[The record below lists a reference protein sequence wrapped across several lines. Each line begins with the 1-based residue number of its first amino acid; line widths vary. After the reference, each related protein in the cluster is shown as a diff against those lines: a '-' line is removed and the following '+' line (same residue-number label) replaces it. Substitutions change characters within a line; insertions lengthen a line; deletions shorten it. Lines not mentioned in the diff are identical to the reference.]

1 MATLTLNQPGEYRYG
16 DFPALY
22 TAIGSDGQKYFYATK
37 EYINRGYVDNG
48 QQHYPLFAI
57 QHPKVF
63 ESASLVKLPST
74 EGLGEK
80 AKQVYSS
87 PTEGYLWK
95 QSDLIKATNGV
106 ISQPFYQIT
115 ADRPAIQGMVDF
127 QGQPTYAVGA
137 TPNSDASF
145 MTGDEKIINYRAA
158 TQSSGGN
165 FLSNFVNN
173 LVGGDIGKAFASID
187 PSAAISKAATNL
199 FNPIAQAATDL
210 FQPVEKAASQALSD
224 FDKTV
229 GISAVSREAT
239 QFAKDIGLTGAVK
252 EVSDVVHGIGKAA
265 EKDPL
270 QYAAIVAC
278 IAAAP
283 FTNGASLKIIPYIQ
297 ATAKVTSKDTSV
309 EDMIKEGAKAY
320 VISSASAAAGDYVAG
335 DPVTGDITGGYVPA
349 TGVTGATGSMAVGKA
364 AGNISANI
372 VANAAKGGK
381 QTVGEIV
388 AAGVSDAGLA
398 YLAQTYTP
406 DWTSLTP
413 KQQAAAIDGVKLVLG
428 DKSAASKLVNDAL
441 STSIQAASKAAL
453 TEGYDNP
460 WQKQAAEE
468 GGFQD
473 AKTFKAAD
481 KLGITNIGEYD
492 EAIKGGFAS
501 GDELREAKGYGI
513 ANRTDLMDL
522 KSGGFDNLAQL
533 NEAKQGGFTL
543 KDDFVDANQLGIASL
558 DQYNKY
564 KDGAFTNVADF
575 NDALAKGYSKKEEY
589 DLAMAVGWKDKA
601 EQTAANELDIE
612 TPEIYRQV
620 LEDNSAKTEGYDSAA
635 QRQAAEEGGFPNAA
649 TFKVADKAGFT
660 NSAEFNA
667 ASNLG
672 FNNATDYRGAVA
684 AGIETPE
691 EFALYKDS
699 NYSDVLDYRNAA
711 AKGFYTKAEFDDAT
725 AKGYSDKTTYDKA
738 EDLGFRNANDYSIAT
753 ANNIDA
759 KTWNENN
766 HLAVDDGWVNLAEK
780 LKAEKLGFDDPEIW
794 KYATAVDLENQGSD
808 IVENYF
814 ASQVTEVGEDLY
826 ALPDNAGLYNANT
839 GEVTDFYGNKLAKGL
854 FEGIISNINEI
865 KDNPFLNRP
874 RPKPTTPTS
883 PTSAA
888 DALSQAAQ
896 VIPDY
901 LQDPSQIAKRKER
914 GTPYSANPEWS
925 VLNPQAPQNPQT
937 QPQQKPQPLAL
948 PNPEVVQSGLFSGI
962 LSPYNP
968 QNQQGG
974 PYG

>member
-1 MATLTLNQPGEYRYG
+1 MSFWTNPTQSFSQFIGTDSG
-16 DFPALY
+16 
-22 TAIGSDGQKYFYATK
+22 TAGTA
-37 EYINRGYVDNG
+37 
-48 QQHYPLFAI
+48 
-57 QHPKVF
+57 
-63 ESASLVKLPST
+63 
-74 EGLGEK
+74 K
-80 AKQVYSS
+80 AV
-87 PTEGYLWK
+87 
-95 QSDLIKATNGV
+95 
-106 ISQPFYQIT
+106 
-115 ADRPAIQGMVDF
+115 
-127 QGQPTYAVGA
+127 
-137 TPNSDASF
+137 SDA
-145 MTGDEKIINYRAA
+145 K
-158 TQSSGGN
+158 SS
-165 FLSNFVNN
+165 V
-173 LVGGDIGKAFASID
+173 
-187 PSAAISKAATNL
+187 
-199 FNPIAQAATDL
+199 
-210 FQPVEKAASQALSD
+210 SQTLSD

-239 QFAKDIGLTGAVK
+239 QFSKDIGLTGAVK

-270 QYAAIVAC
+270 QYAAIIAC

-283 FTNGASLKIIPYIQ
+283 YTGGASLKIIPYIQ
-297 ATAKVTSKDTSV
+297 ATAKVTSKETSV

-320 VISSASAAAGDYVAG
+320 VISSAASAAGDYVAG

-381 QTVGEIV
+381 ATVGEIV
-388 AAGVSDAGLA
+388 AAGVSDAGLQ

-453 TEGYDNP
+453 AEGYDNP

-558 DQYNKY
+558 GQYNKY
-564 KDGAFTNVADF
+564 KDGQ
-575 NDALAKGYSKKEEY
+575 
-589 DLAMAVGWKDKA
+589 W
-601 EQTAANELDIE
+601 
-612 TPEIYRQV
+612 
-620 LEDNSAKTEGYDSAA
+620 
-635 QRQAAEEGGFPNAA
+635 
-649 TFKVADKAGFT
+649 
-660 NSAEFNA
+660 
-667 ASNLG
+667 
-672 FNNATDYRGAVA
+672 TD
-684 AGIETPE
+684 PE
-691 EFALYKDS
+691 EFKQGM
-699 NYSDVLDYRNAA
+699 
-711 AKGFYTKAEFDDAT
+711 AKGFA
-725 AKGYSDKTTYDKA
+725 DKTTYDDATTKGF
-738 EDLGFRNANDYSIAT
+738 ETQTDYTKGTDLGFKTGQDYKIAT
-753 ANNIDA
+753 ENNIDA

-766 HLAVDDGWVNLAEK
+766 HLAVDDGWDNLAEK

-794 KYATAVDLENQGSD
+794 KYASAVDLENQGSD
-808 IVENYF
+808 ITENYL
-814 ASQVTEVGEDLY
+814 ASKVTEVGEDLY

-874 RPKPTTPTS
+874 QPKPATPT
-883 PTSAA
+883 TAA

>member
-1 MATLTLNQPGEYRYG
+1 MGFVNRTTNTISR
-16 DFPALY
+16 
-22 TAIGSDGQKYFYATK
+22 AIGTDSGTAGT
-37 EYINRGYVDNG
+37 
-48 QQHYPLFAI
+48 A
-57 QHPKVF
+57 
-63 ESASLVKLPST
+63 
-74 EGLGEK
+74 K
-80 AKQVYSS
+80 AVS
-87 PTEGYLWK
+87 
-95 QSDLIKATNGV
+95 
-106 ISQPFYQIT
+106 
-115 ADRPAIQGMVDF
+115 
-127 QGQPTYAVGA
+127 GA
-137 TPNSDASF
+137 TAS
-145 MTGDEKIINYRAA
+145 
-158 TQSSGGN
+158 
-165 FLSNFVNN
+165 
-173 LVGGDIGKAFASID
+173 VG
-187 PSAAISKAATNL
+187 
-199 FNPIAQAATDL
+199 
-210 FQPVEKAASQALSD
+210 QALSD

-283 FTNGASLKIIPYIQ
+283 YTNGASLKLIPYIQ
-297 ATAKVTSKDTSV
+297 ATAKVTSKEASV

-320 VISSASAAAGDYVAG
+320 VISSAASAAGDYVAG

-349 TGVTGATGSMAVGKA
+349 TGATGATGSMAVGKA
-364 AGNISANI
+364 AGNITTNI
-372 VANAAKGGK
+372 VANAARGGK
-381 QTVGEIV
+381 ATVGEIV

-406 DWTSLTP
+406 NWTSLTP
-413 KQQAAAIDGVKLVLG
+413 KQQAAAIDGVKTVLG

-441 STSIQAASKAAL
+441 SSSIQAATKAAL
-453 TEGYDNP
+453 AVGYDNP

-468 GGFQD
+468 GGFTD

-543 KDDFVDANQLGIASL
+543 KNDFVDASQLGIASL

-564 KDGAFTNVADF
+564 KDGQ
-575 NDALAKGYSKKEEY
+575 
-589 DLAMAVGWKDKA
+589 W
-601 EQTAANELDIE
+601 
-612 TPEIYRQV
+612 
-620 LEDNSAKTEGYDSAA
+620 
-635 QRQAAEEGGFPNAA
+635 
-649 TFKVADKAGFT
+649 
-660 NSAEFNA
+660 
-667 ASNLG
+667 
-672 FNNATDYRGAVA
+672 TD
-684 AGIETPE
+684 PE
-691 EFALYKDS
+691 EFKQG
-699 NYSDVLDYRNAA
+699 V
-711 AKGFYTKAEFDDAT
+711 AKGFA
-725 AKGYSDKTTYDKA
+725 DKTTYDDATARGFETQADYTKGT
-738 EDLGFRNANDYSIAT
+738 DLGFKTGQDFKLAT
-753 ANNIDA
+753 DNNIDA

-766 HLAVDDGWVNLAEK
+766 DKSKAAGWDNYADQVNAEK
-780 LKAEKLGFDDPEIW
+780 TGFKNPDEY
-794 KYATAVDLENQGSD
+794 KYAKAVDLENEGAD
-808 IVENYF
+808 ITENYF
-814 ASQVTEVGEDLY
+814 ASQITQVGEDLY
-826 ALPDNAGLYNANT
+826 ALPENAGLYNSKT
-839 GEVTDFYGNKLAKGL
+839 GEVTDFDGKVIHNM
-854 FEGIISNINEI
+854 FEGIVKEIN
-865 KDNPFLNRP
+865 KLDVNQFVQRP
-874 RPKPTTPTS
+874 QTTRGPTGPM
-883 PTSAA
+883 SAT

-914 GTPYSANPEWS
+914 GTPYSTNPEYS
-925 VLNPQAPQNPQT
+925 VLNPQAPLAQPT

-968 QNQQGG
+968 QQGG

>member
-1 MATLTLNQPGEYRYG
+1 MGALKKAEQGIKNIVKGEDPGIFGSGPVVPGVHNPFQSGSSGLNQ
-16 DFPALY
+16 
-22 TAIGSDGQKYFYATK
+22 
-37 EYINRGYVDNG
+37 
-48 QQHYPLFAI
+48 
-57 QHPKVF
+57 
-63 ESASLVKLPST
+63 
-74 EGLGEK
+74 
-80 AKQVYSS
+80 
-87 PTEGYLWK
+87 
-95 QSDLIKATNGV
+95 
-106 ISQPFYQIT
+106 
-115 ADRPAIQGMVDF
+115 
-127 QGQPTYAVGA
+127 
-137 TPNSDASF
+137 
-145 MTGDEKIINYRAA
+145 
-158 TQSSGGN
+158 
-165 FLSNFVNN
+165 
-173 LVGGDIGKAFASID
+173 AF
-187 PSAAISKAATNL
+187 
-199 FNPIAQAATDL
+199 
-210 FQPVEKAASQALSD
+210 SD

-283 FTNGASLKIIPYIQ
+283 FTNGASLKLIPYIQ
-297 ATAKVTSKDTSV
+297 ATAKVTSKQTSV

-320 VISSASAAAGDYVAG
+320 VISSAASAAGDYVAG

-388 AAGVSDAGLA
+388 AAGVSDAGLQ
-398 YLAQTYTP
+398 YLAKTYTP

-543 KDDFVDANQLGIASL
+543 KNDFVDANQLGIASL

-564 KDGAFTNVADF
+564 KDGQ
-575 NDALAKGYSKKEEY
+575 
-589 DLAMAVGWKDKA
+589 W
-601 EQTAANELDIE
+601 
-612 TPEIYRQV
+612 
-620 LEDNSAKTEGYDSAA
+620 
-635 QRQAAEEGGFPNAA
+635 
-649 TFKVADKAGFT
+649 
-660 NSAEFNA
+660 
-667 ASNLG
+667 
-672 FNNATDYRGAVA
+672 TD
-684 AGIETPE
+684 PE
-691 EFALYKDS
+691 EFKQGM
-699 NYSDVLDYRNAA
+699 
-711 AKGFYTKAEFDDAT
+711 AKGFA
-725 AKGYSDKTTYDKA
+725 DKTTYDDATTKGF
-738 EDLGFRNANDYSIAT
+738 ETQTDYTKGTDLGFKTGQDYKIAT
-753 ANNIDA
+753 ENNIDA

-766 HLAVDDGWVNLAEK
+766 HLAVDDGWDNLAEK

-794 KYATAVDLENQGSD
+794 KYASAVDLENQGSD
-808 IVENYF
+808 ITENYL
-814 ASQVTEVGEDLY
+814 ASKITEVGEDLY

-874 RPKPTTPTS
+874 RPKPATPT
-883 PTSAA
+883 TAA

>member
-1 MATLTLNQPGEYRYG
+1 MGFVKKTTNTVSRTLGTDSG
-16 DFPALY
+16 DAG
-22 TAIGSDGQKYFYATK
+22 TA
-37 EYINRGYVDNG
+37 
-48 QQHYPLFAI
+48 
-57 QHPKVF
+57 
-63 ESASLVKLPST
+63 
-74 EGLGEK
+74 K
-80 AKQVYSS
+80 AVS
-87 PTEGYLWK
+87 
-95 QSDLIKATNGV
+95 
-106 ISQPFYQIT
+106 
-115 ADRPAIQGMVDF
+115 
-127 QGQPTYAVGA
+127 GA
-137 TPNSDASF
+137 TAS
-145 MTGDEKIINYRAA
+145 
-158 TQSSGGN
+158 
-165 FLSNFVNN
+165 
-173 LVGGDIGKAFASID
+173 VG
-187 PSAAISKAATNL
+187 
-199 FNPIAQAATDL
+199 
-210 FQPVEKAASQALSD
+210 QALSD

-239 QFAKDIGLTGAVK
+239 QFSKDIGLTGAVK

-270 QYAAIVAC
+270 QYAAIIAC

-283 FTNGASLKIIPYIQ
+283 YTNGASLKLIPYIQ
-297 ATAKVTSKDTSV
+297 ATAKVTSKEASV

-320 VISSASAAAGDYVAG
+320 VISSAASAAGDYVAG

-388 AAGVSDAGLA
+388 AAGVSDAGLQ
-398 YLAQTYTP
+398 YLAKTYTP

-501 GDELREAKGYGI
+501 GDELREAKTYGI

-543 KDDFVDANQLGIASL
+543 KNDFVDASQLGIASL

-564 KDGAFTNVADF
+564 KDGQ
-575 NDALAKGYSKKEEY
+575 
-589 DLAMAVGWKDKA
+589 W
-601 EQTAANELDIE
+601 
-612 TPEIYRQV
+612 
-620 LEDNSAKTEGYDSAA
+620 
-635 QRQAAEEGGFPNAA
+635 
-649 TFKVADKAGFT
+649 
-660 NSAEFNA
+660 
-667 ASNLG
+667 
-672 FNNATDYRGAVA
+672 TD
-684 AGIETPE
+684 PE
-691 EFALYKDS
+691 EFKQGM
-699 NYSDVLDYRNAA
+699 
-711 AKGFYTKAEFDDAT
+711 AKGFA
-725 AKGYSDKTTYDKA
+725 DKTTYDDATTKGF
-738 EDLGFRNANDYSIAT
+738 ETQTDYTKGTDLGFKTGQDYKIAT
-753 ANNIDA
+753 ENNIDA

-766 HLAVDDGWVNLAEK
+766 HLAVDDGWDNLAEK

-794 KYATAVDLENQGSD
+794 KYASAVDLENQGSD
-808 IVENYF
+808 ITENYL
-814 ASQVTEVGEDLY
+814 ASKVTEVGEDLY

-874 RPKPTTPTS
+874 RPKPATPT
-883 PTSAA
+883 TAT

-914 GTPYSANPEWS
+914 GTPYSTNPEWS